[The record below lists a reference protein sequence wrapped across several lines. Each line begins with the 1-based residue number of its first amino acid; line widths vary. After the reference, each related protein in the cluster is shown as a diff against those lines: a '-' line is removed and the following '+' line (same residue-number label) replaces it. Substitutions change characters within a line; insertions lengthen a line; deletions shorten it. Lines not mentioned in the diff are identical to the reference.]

1 MDMLVGRWYGGRAL
15 SPMEQGTQVCGRT
28 CTLSLLRLLWVGVCL
43 FVIGHAHLIA
53 CVCTVAPVLY
63 ACGYCVPSAVGS
75 YNCEDRCKRLT
86 VKIADFMFRH
96 GMATLIRV
104 CERGVRPREQ
114 RRVLRV

>member
-1 MDMLVGRWYGGRAL
+1 LRVCVQLHQYFTHVGTVYLVRLEVITVKTGL
-15 SPMEQGTQVCGRT
+15 S
-28 CTLSLLRLLWVGVCL
+28 S
-43 FVIGHAHLIA
+43 
-53 CVCTVAPVLY
+53 
-63 ACGYCVPSAVGS
+63 
-75 YNCEDRCKRLT
+75 KRLT